1 MSASGTK
8 LKKSERSS
16 NNKSAKNQD
25 DTSKLHSQ
33 CEIGNLAGVE
43 QLIEKLSEEEIIAKL
58 STRKGVFGYTPL
70 HLAVAGG
77 HIDVLNYLLMKISK
91 LELVNCKANS
101 GYTPL
106 HLAASSGH
114 KNCIKILLASG
125 ANISALDEYKKTPK
139 QSAELSSK
147 ASIVRL
153 LRSEGEFTNNR
164 ALDYTIVLA
173 YVCALSGNSM
183 VPYMQHSNC

>member
-1 MSASGTK
+1 MSSIK
-8 LKKSERSS
+8 LKKPDRTT
-16 NNKSAKNQD
+16 NKSTKNLD

-33 CEIGNLAGVE
+33 CEIGNLAGVK
-43 QLIEKLSEEEIIAKL
+43 QLIEKLSEEEITAKL

-77 HIDVLNYLLMKISK
+77 HIDVLNYLLAKIDQR

-114 KNCIKILLASG
+114 KNCIKILLARG

-153 LRSEGEFTNNR
+153 LRSEGI
-164 ALDYTIVLA
+164 YIV
-173 YVCALSGNSM
+173 
-183 VPYMQHSNC
+183 